1 MQASEVGFQ
10 VEILAI
16 STITVAERTCAGCNF
31 CIAPSDPRWL
41 RQGQHISHEVL
52 SFHDNRCLERMLNR
66 GYEAYL
72 N

>member
-1 MQASEVGFQ
+1 

-16 STITVAERTCAGCNF
+16 RTSTVAERTCAGCNS
-31 CIAPSDPRWL
+31 CIAPSDARWL

-66 GYEAYL
+66 GYAAYL